1 MSYTTQ
7 DFKDGNVLHA
17 SQMMAIDNALLDYEK
32 RLSKIETWLNS
43 RPQIIS
49 VTPDKTNIIVGESV
63 TFSVKQKNAA
73 SIRFIVDDAVNER
86 IYDVNQETITF
97 TKKFLTSGE
106 NGLRTVAF
114 QAVDSAGN
122 LGAESTAIVITIQEG
137 S

>member
-7 DFKDGNVLHA
+7 DFKDGDVLHA
-17 SQMMAIDNALLDYEK
+17 AQMMAIDNALLDNEK
-32 RLSKIETWLNS
+32 RLSEIESWLNS

>member
-7 DFKDGNVLHA
+7 DFKDGNVLYA
-17 SQMMAIDNALLDYEK
+17 TQMTAIDNALLDHEQ
-32 RLSKIETWLNS
+32 RLSEIETWLNS
-43 RPQIIS
+43 RPQITS

-73 SIRFIVDDAVNER
+73 SIRFIVDDNVNER

-106 NGLRTVAF
+106 NNLRTVAF

>member
-17 SQMMAIDNALLDYEK
+17 SQMMAIDNALLDYEN
-32 RLSKIETWLNS
+32 RLSEIETWLNS

>member
-17 SQMMAIDNALLDYEK
+17 AQMVAIDNALLDHEK
-32 RLSKIETWLNS
+32 RLSEIETWLNS

>member
-7 DFKDGNVLHA
+7 DFKDGDVLHA
-17 SQMMAIDNALLDYEK
+17 AQMMAIDKALLDNEK
-32 RLSKIETWLNS
+32 RLSEIESWLNS

>member
-32 RLSKIETWLNS
+32 RLSEIETWLNS

>member
-32 RLSKIETWLNS
+32 RLSEIETWLNS

-73 SIRFIVDDAVNER
+73 SMRFIVDDAVNER

>member
-17 SQMMAIDNALLDYEK
+17 SQMVAIDNALLDHEK
-32 RLSKIETWLNS
+32 RLSEIETWLNS

>member
-7 DFKDGNVLHA
+7 DFKDGDVLYA
-17 SQMMAIDNALLDYEK
+17 AQMMAIDNALLDHEK
-32 RLSKIETWLNS
+32 RLSEIETWLNS

>member
-17 SQMMAIDNALLDYEK
+17 AQMVAIDNALLDHEK
-32 RLSKIETWLNS
+32 RLSEIETWLNS

-106 NGLRTVAF
+106 KGLRTVAF

>member
-17 SQMMAIDNALLDYEK
+17 SQMMAIDNALLDHEK
-32 RLSKIETWLNS
+32 RLSEIETWLNS